1 MDSVCHVIHSLWS
14 LPGTVYHAPIFS
26 RTKTKTLL
34 GLFLLK
40 LFLMQPSVLLVTSN
54 MKKHWRSETHL
65 FSLSYKNFKAFLGL
79 SVPTP
84 HDTLLS
90 S

>member
-14 LPGTVYHAPIFS
+14 LPGTVYQAPIFS

-34 GLFLLK
+34 GLFLLT
-40 LFLMQPSVLLVTSN
+40 LFLMQPSVLLVTSD

-65 FSLSYKNFKAFLGL
+65 FSFVL
-79 SVPTP
+79 
-84 HDTLLS
+84 
-90 S
+90 